1 VLRYYGGASPAIV
14 DGARSTAKAAHLHHI
29 LIILVAVG
37 LHGLDARE
45 KGERKKKKKKKK
57 KKKSKKKKKKKKKR
71 GEKNYPLTSG
81 PHMSVGPTQRFVSSA
96 CHVCETAM
104 QKQLTGL
111 SEWFHK
117 IGGVRFPV
125 F

>member
-45 KGERKKKKKKKK
+45 KGERKKKN
-57 KKKSKKKKKKKKKR
+57 KKKKKKR